1 MISRLTPGIFS
12 FCLHSLL
19 LGGILLISWKKGAEE
34 QNPIHVVWIEKK
46 IEKMLSQ
53 TPLKQKKQEKKES
66 VKPTL
71 APQKVE
77 AKSLEQ
83 TGDLLAAKPVN
94 QKPLPKKSYHPL
106 PTYPWVCRK
115 RGQEGVVAIFIRT
128 NNEGKVID
136 SKVRTSS
143 GYDLL
148 DEAALKAI
156 QNWILAEGPVE
167 KTFSI
172 AFRLNG

>member
-1 MISRLTPGIFS
+1 MIHRLTPGVFS
-12 FCLHSLL
+12 FFLHTLL
-19 LGGILLISWKKGAEE
+19 LGGILLISWEKGAEE
-34 QNPIHVVWIEKK
+34 EKPIHVIWLEKK
-46 IEKMLSQ
+46 IEKIISQ
-53 TPLKQKKQEKKES
+53 VPLKQEKQEKKKS

-71 APQKVE
+71 TPQKIE
-77 AKSLEQ
+77 EKNLQQ
-83 TGDLLAAKPVN
+83 TGSPLATKPMSPN
-94 QKPLPKKSYHPL
+94 PPSRKSYQPL

-136 SKVRTSS
+136 TKVQTSS

-148 DEAALKAI
+148 DEAALKVI
-156 QNWILAEGPVE
+156 QSWILAEGCVE

>member
-1 MISRLTPGIFS
+1 MIGRLIPGFFS

-19 LGGILLISWKKGAEE
+19 LGGMFLILWEKGAKEE
-34 QNPIHVVWIEKK
+34 KPFHVIWVEKK
-46 IEKMLSQ
+46 IEKIVSQ
-53 TPLKQKKQEKKES
+53 NLIKQEKQEMKKS

-71 APQKVE
+71 APQKIE
-77 AKSLEQ
+77 AKSLQ
-83 TGDLLAAKPVN
+83 QIGNPLATRPMS
-94 QKPLPKKSYHPL
+94 QKSLPRKSYQPL

-136 SKVRTSS
+136 SKVQTSS

-156 QNWILAEGPVE
+156 QSWILVEGCVE